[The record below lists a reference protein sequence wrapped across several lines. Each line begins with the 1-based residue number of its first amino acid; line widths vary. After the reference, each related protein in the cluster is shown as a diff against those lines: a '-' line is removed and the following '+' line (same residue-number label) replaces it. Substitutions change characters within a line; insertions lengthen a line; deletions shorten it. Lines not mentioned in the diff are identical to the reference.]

1 MFSLQWAQPEPTA
14 SRQHWGFPLGWAPQ
28 AEDLLFGLTQAGVGR
43 GLGSV
48 LLNTI
53 H

>member
-14 SRQHWGFPLGWAPQ
+14 SRQHWGFPLGWVPQ